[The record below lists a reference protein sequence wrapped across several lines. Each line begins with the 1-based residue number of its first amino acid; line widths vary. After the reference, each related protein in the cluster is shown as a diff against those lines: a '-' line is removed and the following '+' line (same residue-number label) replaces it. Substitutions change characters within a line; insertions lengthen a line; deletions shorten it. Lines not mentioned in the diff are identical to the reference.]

1 MPTATFMN
9 LPEEKQGRILEAA
22 IKEFGIRNVRE
33 ANLSNII
40 KDAGI
45 SRGSLYQY
53 FETKEDLY
61 IHVFDTLRAQR
72 SEYVRPAYALYKKA
86 PFLQFFGEFYLRD
99 SEYLL
104 QHPTHIALGQQ
115 LYSNALGVSRG
126 LIHRQQSQYK
136 ETFLIGIEYDKER
149 GQISLDVDTS
159 SLADLCVHFVTDI
172 FIFQSVN
179 SQFSMSNIRD
189 HCQKTLYI
197 IENGIR
203 TGERKGT
210 LSP

>member
-1 MPTATFMN
+1 MPTHTFHH
-9 LPEEKQGRILEAA
+9 LSEEKRECILEAA
-22 IKEFGIRNVRE
+22 VKEFGVRNVQE

-53 FETKEDLY
+53 FEDKEDLY
-61 IHVFDTLRAQR
+61 TFVFDTLRARR
-72 SEYVRPAYALYKKA
+72 SEYVKPAYELYKKA
-86 PFLQFFGEFYLRD
+86 PFLEFFSEFYLRD

-115 LYSNALGVSRG
+115 LYSNALGISRG
-126 LIHRQQSQYK
+126 LIQRLQNRYK

-149 GQISLDVDTS
+149 GLISHEVDTS

-179 SQFSMSNIRD
+179 SQFTMANIRD
-189 HCQKTLYI
+189 HCQKTLFI
-197 IENGIR
+197 IEQGIR
-203 TGERKGT
+203 PR
-210 LSP
+210 